1 MSNSNTQSGGEII
14 GEGGFGCII
23 KPGVTCKGNKVKSD
37 KFVTKIQ
44 VKNST
49 AERELNIGKIVK
61 QIPSY
66 KKRFAPI
73 ISSCKYNSKV
83 IQMVSRKE
91 DCNIIARKPD
101 KKFIISKLPLVKG
114 EEFKKYLLDNVD
126 NDMLYTLVS
135 SYTYLLYSIF
145 LLNKQGII
153 HYDIKGENVMYDTD
167 RKIPII
173 IDFGLSLNKK
183 DIMPAFDDP
192 DYKSR
197 LEDYF
202 YVYAPDYSLWCLDI
216 HYITF
221 LIQEPHKDIKDEI
234 PYMVDEYIKY
244 NKLLKKM
251 PNVFVERFKQLSIKQ
266 LNKYQEMGRENA
278 ISYIIKY
285 CDTWDVYSLSMMIM
299 RALQLFKNSDTENL
313 DFLNM
318 FEMLLSIN
326 MHPDPSRRLN
336 TLETY
341 NYILDYMKTITTKK
355 KGEIKKI
362 ISSVTKNALNIKKK
376 LTSQINYDH
385 ALSQKISIF
394 KENH

>member
-1 MSNSNTQSGGEII
+1 
-14 GEGGFGCII
+14 
-23 KPGVTCKGNKVKSD
+23 
-37 KFVTKIQ
+37 
-44 VKNST
+44 
-49 AERELNIGKIVK
+49 
-61 QIPSY
+61 
-66 KKRFAPI
+66 
-73 ISSCKYNSKV
+73 
-83 IQMVSRKE
+83 MVSRKE

-251 PNVFVERFKQLSIKQ
+251 PTVFVERFKQLSIKQ

-299 RALQLFKNSDTENL
+299 RIQLFKNSDTE
-313 DFLNM
+313 
-318 FEMLLSIN
+318 
-326 MHPDPSRRLN
+326 
-336 TLETY
+336 T
-341 NYILDYMKTITTKK
+341 
-355 KGEIKKI
+355 
-362 ISSVTKNALNIKKK
+362 
-376 LTSQINYDH
+376 
-385 ALSQKISIF
+385 
-394 KENH
+394 